1 MVSDCYSGH
10 PPRELY
16 QGVVLWN
23 RTQAIQLGGTRKQR
37 KRPESEWLRID
48 APELRIITQ
57 VLWAQI
63 EEREPNEPTY
73 GEKAVGLLSR
83 PTGEDCRSPYL
94 LSSIAKCVTCGGSI
108 VALKRTARQR
118 YP

>member
-16 QGVVLWN
+16 QGVELWN
-23 RTQAIQLGGTRKQR
+23 RAQAIQLGGTRKQR

-57 VLWAQI
+57 VLWAQV
-63 EEREPNEPTY
+63 EEREPNEPSY
-73 GEKAVGLLSR
+73 GEKAVGCSLGPQARIAALLTFSAA
-83 PTGEDCRSPYL
+83 SP
-94 LSSIAKCVTCGGSI
+94 SA
-108 VALKRTARQR
+108 
-118 YP
+118 